1 MSRIRRSRRSPAV
14 AVAALAL
21 VAALA
26 GTAIA
31 GGGATTSAISKAT
44 VKKIANKQAN
54 KLIDET
60 TAFAKVD
67 QNGTLLAGS
76 GVTSATRTAAGDYLV
91 VFQRDITNCANVAGV
106 REVVGNEFHGL
117 VSTYTPAANTVRVT
131 TYDRQGQNT
140 DGNGFNLIV
149 TC

>member
-1 MSRIRRSRRSPAV
+1 MSRIRRSPAIV
-14 AVAALAL
+14 VVALAL
-21 VAALA
+21 VAGLA
-26 GTAIA
+26 GTALA
-31 GGGATTSAISKAT
+31 GGGATTSAITKAT

-54 KLIDET
+54 KLIGET

-67 QNGTLLAGS
+67 QNGTILAAG

-117 VSTYTPAANTVRVT
+117 VSTYTPATSSRTPSRPT
-131 TYDRQGQNT
+131 TPQR
-140 DGNGFNLIV
+140 
-149 TC
+149 

>member
-1 MSRIRRSRRSPAV
+1 MSRIRRSPAIV
-14 AVAALAL
+14 VVALAL

-26 GTAIA
+26 GTALA
-31 GGGATTSAISKAT
+31 GGGATTSAITKSS

-54 KLIDET
+54 KAIDEA

-67 QNGTLLAGS
+67 QNGTILAAS

-91 VFQRDITNCANVAGV
+91 AFQRDITNCANVAGV

-117 VSTYTPAANTVRVT
+117 VSTYTPASNTVRVT
-131 TYDRQGQNT
+131 TYDRQGQNA